1 MSNSSVLIDI
11 LFTNPYPVMLLF
23 ALILAVSLWLLISRR
38 NKLPA
43 PARGVL
49 VLLVVLALLY
59 FAVVVWLVIG
69 FGSNAHPPIP
79 NG

>member
-1 MSNSSVLIDI
+1 MSNSGALIDM
-11 LFTNPYPVMLLF
+11 LFTHPYPVMLLF

-38 NKLPA
+38 NKLSA

-69 FGSNAHPPIP
+69 FGRSAHPPVP
-79 NG
+79 RG

>member
-1 MSNSSVLIDI
+1 MRNSSVLIDI

-23 ALILAVSLWLLISRR
+23 ALILAGSLFLLFSRR

-43 PARGVL
+43 LVRGVL

-59 FAVVVWLVIG
+59 FAIVVWLVIG
-69 FGSNAHPPIP
+69 FGSNAHPPAS
-79 NG
+79 NR

>member
-1 MSNSSVLIDI
+1 MRNSSVLIDI

-23 ALILAVSLWLLISRR
+23 ALILVGSLFLLFSRR

-43 PARGVL
+43 LARGVL

-69 FGSNAHPPIP
+69 FGSNAHPPAS
-79 NG
+79 NR

>member
-23 ALILAVSLWLLISRR
+23 ALILAGSLFLLFSRR

-43 PARGVL
+43 LARGVL

-69 FGSNAHPPIP
+69 FGSNAHPPAS

>member
-23 ALILAVSLWLLISRR
+23 ALILAGSLWLLISRR

-43 PARGVL
+43 PVRGVL
-49 VLLVVLALLY
+49 ILLIVLALLY
-59 FAVVVWLVIG
+59 FAVVVWLVMG
-69 FGSNAHPPIP
+69 FGSNAHPPASR
-79 NG
+79 G

>member
-1 MSNSSVLIDI
+1 MSNSGALSDM
-11 LFTNPYPVMLLF
+11 LFTHPYPVMLLF
-23 ALILAVSLWLLISRR
+23 ALILAVSLWLLISWR

-49 VLLVVLALLY
+49 VLLVALALLD

-69 FGSNAHPPIP
+69 FGRSAHPPVP
-79 NG
+79 SS

>member
-11 LFTNPYPVMLLF
+11 LFTHPYPVMLLF
-23 ALILAVSLWLLISRR
+23 ALILAVSLWLLVSRGK
-38 NKLPA
+38 KLPVLV
-43 PARGVL
+43 RGVL

-69 FGSNAHPPIP
+69 FGGNAHPPVP
-79 NG
+79 SG

>member
-1 MSNSSVLIDI
+1 MGNSSVFIDI

-23 ALILAVSLWLLISRR
+23 ALVLAVSLWLLVSKRK
-38 NKLPA
+38 KLPA

-49 VLLVVLALLY
+49 ILLVALSLLY

-69 FGSNAHPPIP
+69 FGSNAHPPVP
-79 NG
+79 RG